1 MRESISQAPGAAAK
15 SRRTFTSCYSQL
27 AALHA
32 LGQVWLP
39 DSVLQQL
46 DKLALRSFRPASF
59 TKNAA
64 SHVNLGPENTVHE
77 GLDLLIQTCQPCLL
91 KPLRLAA

>member
-27 AALHA
+27 VALHA

-39 DSVLQQL
+39 DGVLQQL
-46 DKLALRSFRPASF
+46 DKLALRSFRTASF
-59 TKNAA
+59 IKNAA
-64 SHVNLGPENTVHE
+64 SHVILAPRTQYTKA
-77 GLDLLIQTCQPCLL
+77 LIY
-91 KPLRLAA
+91 

>member
-27 AALHA
+27 VALHA
-32 LGQVWLP
+32 LGQVCLP
-39 DSVLQQL
+39 DDVLQQL
-46 DKLALRSFRPASF
+46 DKLALRSFRPVSF

-64 SHVNLGPENTVHE
+64 CTLTWAPRTQYAKV
-77 GLDLLIQTCQPCLL
+77 LIY
-91 KPLRLAA
+91 